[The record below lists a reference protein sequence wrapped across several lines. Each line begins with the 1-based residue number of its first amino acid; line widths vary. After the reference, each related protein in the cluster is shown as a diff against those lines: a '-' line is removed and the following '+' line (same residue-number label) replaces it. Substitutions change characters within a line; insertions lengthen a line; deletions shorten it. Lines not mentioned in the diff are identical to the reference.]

1 VPPQQPTAEMLP
13 AGGMYDRFRLKLD
26 SRYLEKKD

>member
-1 VPPQQPTAEMLP
+1 MLP